1 MQKNSGFTIIELM
14 MVVAIIAIMA
24 AIALPSMIGSRSDA
38 KLRGAVENL
47 KGDLNRA
54 KMMAVREN
62 AQVAV
67 LFSSDRYEV
76 FVDNGA
82 GSNAGDWTRNS
93 DERRLA
99 NRSLPTG
106 ITIDL
111 ADPNFFPSNRTAF
124 NRRGLPDNLSLADP
138 DAIVVFEALDGNRRT
153 LRLNR
158 LGLIRIQ

>member
-1 MQKNSGFTIIELM
+1 MQKNSGFSIIEVM

-62 AQVAV
+62 DLVV
-67 LFSSDRYEV
+67 VNFFSDRYEV

-82 GSNAGDWTRNS
+82 GANAGDWTHNS

-99 NRSLPTG
+99 NRWLPTG
-106 ITIDL
+106 VTIDL
-111 ADPNFFPSNRTAF
+111 ADPDFFASNRTRF
-124 NRRGLPDNLSLADP
+124 NRRGLPDFTGTVA
-138 DAIVVFEALDGNRRT
+138 VEALDGNKRRIQ
-153 LRLNR
+153 LNR
-158 LGLIRIQ
+158 LGRIDIQ